1 MPLIPTGFNITV
13 EEYNDENLT
22 VIFLW
27 DEPQGSG
34 PQIIVDNYIITI
46 SPSPL
51 SPSYSNIL
59 PNVPLA
65 LNVTLSYNVLYTMAT
80 ITASNCA
87 GESETLE
94 YPNTFRYG
102 TKLASIAKVFEFA
115 KTSCS
120 QLWRSHVS
128 YQWKCRYP

>member
-34 PQIIVDNYIITI
+34 PQVIVDNYIITI

-102 TKLASIAKVFEFA
+102 TKLASIAKVF
-115 KTSCS
+115 
-120 QLWRSHVS
+120 
-128 YQWKCRYP
+128 